1 MKIEIELLAEKST
14 SRDNNLCDD
23 SVIGNNISE
32 SGEATKDQLKIYVE
46 DDDITVTVNEDFFKV
61 VLAFLLRRI
70 KIDESVKVQINKEI
84 MTLPFK
90 KK

>member
-32 SGEATKDQLKIYVE
+32 SGGDNSVE
-46 DDDITVTVNEDFFKV
+46 CCV
-61 VLAFLLRRI
+61 
-70 KIDESVKVQINKEI
+70 
-84 MTLPFK
+84 
-90 KK
+90 